1 MIGVARQQERR
12 DSRFR
17 LVCRGLGVP
26 ALAFGLIGG
35 SVEQLPADGFSED
48 AMTIDFIRH
57 EKADPHSFDRMT
69 VISLDD
75 PTDAMP
81 VEGSM
86 EELANIFEEA
96 TESIEETTDGW
107 LEAPEHVN
115 VVRVERA
122 PLGMKPLDEGDGAY
136 EKYYTSAELDDIRR
150 NVLTEHDLDTS
161 VRTPIVMV
169 SDVVS
174 EAFYGMPEGTTA
186 HFDHYKQEGGG
197 STFTVDVPKQ

>member
-1 MIGVARQQERR
+1 M
-12 DSRFR
+12 
-17 LVCRGLGVP
+17 
-26 ALAFGLIGG
+26 
-35 SVEQLPADGFSED
+35 EQLPADGPGEGV
-48 AMTIDFIRH
+48 ARNDFVRS

-107 LEAPEHVN
+107 LEAPEHVD
-115 VVRVERA
+115 VVRVDRA
-122 PLGMKPLDEGDGAY
+122 PLGMKPLDEGVRAY

-174 EAFYGMPEGTTA
+174 EAFYGMPEGTA
-186 HFDHYKQEGGG
+186 AYFDRYEQEGVG